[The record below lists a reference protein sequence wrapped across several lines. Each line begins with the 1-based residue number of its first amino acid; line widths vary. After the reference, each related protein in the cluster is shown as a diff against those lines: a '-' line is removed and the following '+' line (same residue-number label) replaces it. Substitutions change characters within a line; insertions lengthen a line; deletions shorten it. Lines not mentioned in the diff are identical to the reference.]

1 MTGFTSEF
9 DNDTIDQHQENIFEE
24 ITNEKLIE
32 VTDTDTLG
40 LDEQEELTLVI
51 EAEEND
57 TSVQSFQI
65 EQNDWSKN
73 CVDKLRTPVSTK
85 LAVNHPKDIRKRD
98 NTLKTK
104 LTNWAKAKQDCVS
117 IQQQCIL
124 DECKQKLRL
133 NEEKHQEDLKQ
144 KREIHEKNMV
154 MIQEEHEVKI
164 SILKLQRQKLLKEL
178 SD

>member
-1 MTGFTSEF
+1 MTGFTAEF
-9 DNDTIDQHQENIFEE
+9 DNDTI
-24 ITNEKLIE
+24 
-32 VTDTDTLG
+32 G
-40 LDEQEELTLVI
+40 LDEQEELILVI
-51 EAEEND
+51 EAEENE

-73 CVDKLRTPVSTK
+73 CVNKLRTPASIK
-85 LAVNHPKDIRKRD
+85 LAVNHPKGIRKRD

-104 LTNWAKAKQDCVS
+104 STNWAKAEQDCVS
-117 IQQQCIL
+117 IQQHCIL
-124 DECKQKLRL
+124 DECKQKSRL
-133 NEEKHQEDLKQ
+133 NEEKHQDLKQ
-144 KREIHEKNMV
+144 KREVHGKNMV